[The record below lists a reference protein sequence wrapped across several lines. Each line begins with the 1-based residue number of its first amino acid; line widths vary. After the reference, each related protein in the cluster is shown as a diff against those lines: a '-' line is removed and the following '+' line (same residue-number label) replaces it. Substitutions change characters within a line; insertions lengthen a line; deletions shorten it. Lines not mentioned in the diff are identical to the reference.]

1 MIGGGLVGVGGGVG
15 GGQCREAMTGQF
27 PTFFFV
33 VAVSLSATRKVS
45 ASLLLLPVSLSE
57 SIELCV
63 TATASRICSP

>member
-27 PTFFFV
+27 PSFFFV

-45 ASLLLLPVSLSE
+45 AAFAREPF
-57 SIELCV
+57 
-63 TATASRICSP
+63 

>member
-45 ASLLLLPVSLSE
+45 AAFAREPF
-57 SIELCV
+57 
-63 TATASRICSP
+63 